1 LASTLLNLVA
11 MTVSSAFGTSATIPL
26 GSAATING
34 ITYLSFSAA
43 GATGGM
49 PITYSILD
57 TGNSETGTA
66 TYTSSNATLTGRT
79 PTDSTNG
86 GAAIT
91 ASSASII
98 LAPARAE
105 DIVTAVTAGTNLT
118 GGGSGG
124 ALALSQSS
132 SFNRAQ
138 LSSDRSLGATGSV
151 NSLCTVTVSS
161 AGTYFVFGTAC
172 CKTNAAAGSRFFS
185 RVSDGVNIWATSGL
199 VTTTVSSAY
208 CNVFCFGVATTP
220 VSGAMTLQAIDMASS
235 QGTAVAADTGSSAG
249 DCYIQAVRIG

>member
-1 LASTLLNLVA
+1 

-34 ITYLSFSAA
+34 ITYLSFSGA
-43 GATGGM
+43 GATGGT

-66 TYTSSNATLTGRT
+66 TYTSSNTTLTGRT
-79 PTDSTNG
+79 PTKSTNG

-124 ALALSQSS
+124 ALTLSQSS
-132 SFNRAQ
+132 SFARAQ
-138 LSSDRSLGATGSV
+138 LSSNTALGGPGAVVG
-151 NSLCTVTVSS
+151 LATVTVSS
-161 AGTYFVFGTAC
+161 AGTYFVFGTVS
-172 CKTNAAAGSRFFS
+172 CKTNAAAGARFFS
-185 RVSDGVNIWATSGL
+185 RISDGAAIWATSGF
-199 VTTTVSSAY
+199 TTTTASSAY
-208 CNVFCFGVATTP
+208 CNVFCFGVATNP
-220 VSGAMTLQAIDMASS
+220 SGGAMTLQAIDFTSS
-235 QGTAVAADTGSSAG
+235 QGTAVATDTGSSGG
-249 DCYIQAVRIG
+249 DSYIQAVRIG